1 MSWKIEFYDN
11 KVMDSIQN
19 WPVHIKAKFVHI
31 VELIEKVGPKEVGM
45 PHIKALGQG
54 LFEIRVKSDEGIARA
69 LFGMIKG
76 QVIIILCGFIKKTQ
90 KTPTR
95 EMDLARERMKEVKN
109 EQKTK
114 L

>member
-1 MSWKIEFYDN
+1 MRWKIEFYSN
-11 KVMDSIQN
+11 KVIDSIES
-19 WPVHIKAKFVHI
+19 WPENIQSKFSHII
-31 VELIEKVGPKEVGM
+31 ELIEDVGPKEVGM

-90 KTPTR
+90 KTPLR
-95 EMDLARERMKEVKN
+95 EIELARERMKEIKN
-109 EQKTK
+109 EQKTNF
-114 L
+114 

>member
-1 MSWKIEFYDN
+1 MPWKVDFYDK
-11 KVMDSIQN
+11 KVKEDIKD
-19 WPVHIKAKFVHI
+19 WPAHIKAKFAKI

-45 PHIKALGQG
+45 PRIKPLGQG
-54 LFEIRVKSDEGIARA
+54 LFEIRIKSDEGIARA

-76 QVIIILCGFIKKTQ
+76 QIIIILCGFIKKTQ

-95 EMDLARERMKEVKN
+95 EMNLAKERLEEIKN